1 MLSSKSDKQLGKV
14 ATAKAL
20 AEQEDALGGMLKN
33 KQEEPVDPFKEKKE
47 WFQNFYAEMF
57 GLENVDFSD
66 TVVPEQSGGKDTIP
80 LFIPKWITAKKLI
93 EGAKNKKVDFL
104 IEIALGIN
112 LERIESQNISRPYA
126 VWVTNSEDPDF
137 KISGQRRIPGDREIM
152 SIEERIIFGV
162 FKFQKG
168 HRYIDVQNPTLTS
181 AYTYVGNSK
190 TARAVITRY
199 IKNGLRVDTQDI
211 SLIGFAREVFGRM
224 PHKSK

>member
-1 MLSSKSDKQLGKV
+1 MEDKKLDKQLGKV
-14 ATAKAL
+14 AVAKTVS
-20 AEQEDALGGMLKN
+20 EQTDVLGDMLRN
-33 KQEEPVDPFKEKKE
+33 QEGSADPFKEKKE
-47 WFQNFYAEMF
+47 QFQNFYAGMF

-66 TVVPEQSGGKDTIP
+66 TVVPEQSGGKDSIL
-80 LFIPKWITAKKLI
+80 LFVPKWITTKKLI

-104 IEIALGIN
+104 IEIATGIN

-152 SIEERIIFGV
+152 SIEERIIFGAL
-162 FKFQKG
+162 KFQKG
-168 HRYIDVQNPTLTS
+168 HHYIDVQNPTLTS

-190 TARAVITRY
+190 TARAVIVRY
-199 IKNGLRVDTQDI
+199 IKNGLRIDTQDI
-211 SLIGFAREVFGRM
+211 SLIGFAREVFGRA